1 MNSDQNYYVK
11 GSRLHCNG
19 CRIKVKLWGKGGI
32 SEIKNNELETNSKN
46 KTTETFIEGYMHLRR
61 ITN

>member
-32 SEIKNNELETNSKN
+32 SEI
-46 KTTETFIEGYMHLRR
+46 
-61 ITN
+61 